1 MTARGLLSRIASG
14 GGPAD
19 EIGSILEHLRAL
31 LNTRQGDSPCA
42 PGYGV
47 LDFSDVVHA
56 LPGAVPALLQ
66 AMRATITEYE
76 PRLKGVGV
84 RHLPVEGELVLRFE
98 VTAQL
103 ARPRAGARTLR
114 FATTVL
120 PGGRVDV
127 EG

>member
-1 MTARGLLSRIASG
+1 MTARGLLSRIAAG
-14 GGPAD
+14 GGSTD
-19 EIGSILEHLRAL
+19 EIGSILAHLRAL
-31 LNTRQGDSPCA
+31 LNTRQGDSPCV
-42 PGYGV
+42 PRYGV

-56 LPGAVPALLQ
+56 LPGAVPALIQ
-66 AMRATITEYE
+66 AMRATIAEYE
-76 PRLKGVGV
+76 PRLKAVSV

-98 VTAQL
+98 ISAQL
-103 ARPRAGARTLR
+103 AQPRAGARTLR

>member
-1 MTARGLLSRIASG
+1 MASRGLLSRISSG
-14 GGPAD
+14 DGSAD

-42 PGYGV
+42 PRYGV

-66 AMRATITEYE
+66 AMRATIMEYE
-76 PRLKGVGV
+76 PRLKAISV
-84 RHLPVEGELVLRFE
+84 RHLPVEGDLVLRFE
-98 VTAQL
+98 ISAQL

-114 FATTVL
+114 FATTVR

-127 EG
+127 EA

>member
-1 MTARGLLSRIASG
+1 MAARGLLSRVASG
-14 GGPAD
+14 DGSAD

-42 PGYGV
+42 LRYGV

-66 AMRATITEYE
+66 AMRATINEYE
-76 PRLKGVGV
+76 PRLKAVSV
-84 RHLPVEGELVLRFE
+84 RHLPVEGELILRFE
-98 VTAQL
+98 VSGQL
-103 ARPRAGARTLR
+103 ARPGAGARTLR
-114 FATTVL
+114 FSTTVR

>member
-1 MTARGLLSRIASG
+1 VTARGLLSRIAAG
-14 GGPAD
+14 GGSTD
-19 EIGSILEHLRAL
+19 EIGSILAHLRAL
-31 LNTRQGDSPCA
+31 LNTRQGDSPCV
-42 PGYGV
+42 PRYGV

-56 LPGAVPALLQ
+56 LPGAVPALIQ
-66 AMRATITEYE
+66 AMRATIAEYE
-76 PRLKGVGV
+76 PRLKAVSV

-98 VTAQL
+98 ISAQL
-103 ARPRAGARTLR
+103 AQPRAGARTLR

>member
-1 MTARGLLSRIASG
+1 MAARGLLSRIASG
-14 GGPAD
+14 AGPAD

-42 PGYGV
+42 PRYGV

-66 AMRATITEYE
+66 AMRATIAEYE
-76 PRLKGVGV
+76 PRLKAVSV
-84 RHLPVEGELVLRFE
+84 RHLPVDGELVLRFE
-98 VTAQL
+98 VSAQL
-103 ARPRAGARTLR
+103 ARPGSGARTLR

-120 PGGRVDV
+120 PGGHVDV